1 MPRRA
6 DQGPKTIDQI
16 HKEAEME
23 EQREQIKVQQ
33 QLLSKKEGG
42 GRMGGGMGGR
52 GPHAQ
57 GGGRTSQP
65 QDEGWNT
72 VPISK
77 NRPIDATRFSRI
89 TKVFVKSIKV
99 LNTSCLILKQKKKI
113 SLSLE

>member
-16 HKEAEME
+16 HKDAELE

-33 QLLSKKEGG
+33 QLMSKKEAGGGGG

-52 GPHAQ
+52 GPHSQ
-57 GGGRTSQP
+57 GGRTSQP

-77 NRPIDATRFSRI
+77 NRPIDATRLRKI
-89 TKVFVKSIKV
+89 TKVEVKSIKV
-99 LNTSCLILKQKKKI
+99 FDMSLKAFW
-113 SLSLE
+113 SLV

>member
-1 MPRRA
+1 
-6 DQGPKTIDQI
+6 
-16 HKEAEME
+16 ME

-52 GPHAQ
+52 GPHA
-57 GGGRTSQP
+57 GGARTSQP

-77 NRPIDATRFSRI
+77 NRPIDATRFSKI
-89 TKVFVKSIKV
+89 TKVV
-99 LNTSCLILKQKKKI
+99 LAPVQLSSSRKERFQSWFQPPHVWFS
-113 SLSLE
+113 SLM

>member
-1 MPRRA
+1 
-6 DQGPKTIDQI
+6 
-16 HKEAEME
+16 ME

-89 TKVFVKSIKV
+89 TKVVKSIKV
-99 LNTSCLILKQKKKI
+99 FNASCLIVNGYPHYSEVLN
-113 SLSLE
+113 ETM